1 MLRVLFRS
9 PRSGYFPNQHLP
21 RASCRQGRIPCPI
34 DYNAGIILA
43 KKTGDFVE
51 KGEVLAT
58 LYTND
63 EKALEITKKA
73 YIDAISFSE
82 NKPKEEKFIYASV
95 GKDKIEMF

>member
-1 MLRVLFRS
+1 MDAKAIGMCCVHLGAGRVKK
-9 PRSGYFPNQHLP
+9 GD
-21 RASCRQGRIPCPI
+21 PI
-34 DYNAGIILA
+34 DYSAGIILA

-73 YIDAISFSE
+73 YIDAITFSE
-82 NKPKEEKFIYASV
+82 NKPKEEKLIYASV
-95 GKDKIEMF
+95 AKDKIDMF